1 MKNLPPIKSIR
12 KYCLWC
18 CIDSKEEIKL
28 CPIFNCSL
36 HPYRLGKRNSEP
48 ASTPVKAIRMICLDC
63 SVHAPS
69 EVKNCEH
76 TECSL
81 YPFRLG
87 KNPNRKGIGGNHS
100 LNSNKIINSSG
111 KE

>member
-1 MKNLPPIKSIR
+1 MNVSPIRSIR

-36 HPYRLGKRNSEP
+36 HAYRLGKRNSEP
-48 ASTPVKAIRMICLDC
+48 ASTPVKAIRMTCLDC
-63 SVHAPS
+63 SVYSPS

-76 TECSL
+76 TDCSL
-81 YPFRLG
+81 FPYRLG